1 MILDTNAVSAL
12 FANDP
17 ALVRTLSTTTTHH
30 LPVVVIG
37 EYLFGLRG
45 SDQLAKLGPKLAELE
60 ASSSVLPIS
69 RATAEF
75 YGAIRDELRRK
86 GRPIPDND
94 IWIAALAREHGLEIV
109 SRDSHFDAVDGV
121 QRLSW

>member
-17 ALVRTLSTTTTHH
+17 ALVGTLSGAATHH
-30 LPVVVIG
+30 LPVIVIG

-45 SDQLAKLGPKLAELE
+45 SDQLAKLGPKLVELE
-60 ASSSVLPIS
+60 ASSSVLPVTLT
-69 RATAEF
+69 TAEV
-75 YGAIRDELRRK
+75 YGKVRDELRRK
-86 GRPIPDND
+86 GHPIPDND
-94 IWIAALAREHGLEIV
+94 IWIAALAREHGLDIV